1 VLQNSGRLLKC
12 FGVDRILDNED
23 DGGMATWDTTQAQA
37 SSKFGLDLDDQDG
50 NNIPM
55 ILADPYG
62 NFIPGAN
69 GLPQLVTAID
79 ANGIPTLVEGNLAN
93 PVDATQALR
102 VNHSFFLDVAHTA
115 VPKGFPDEDAVINP
129 CRDVL
134 SGQATRG
141 IRAPAPAGFYD
152 DELLGAHFVCGDG
165 RCNENIALST
175 VHCIFHHEHNHLV
188 W

>member
-1 VLQNSGRLLKC
+1 
-12 FGVDRILDNED
+12 
-23 DGGMATWDTTQAQA
+23 M
-37 SSKFGLDLDDQDG
+37 KFALGLDLDDDLG
-50 NNIPM
+50 NNATM

-62 NFIPGAN
+62 NFIPGPAS
-69 GLPQLVTAID
+69 GLPQLVTVIVD
-79 ANGIPTLVEGNLAN
+79 VIPTLPEGNLAN

-102 VNHSFFLDVAHTA
+102 ANHSFFLDVAHTA

-141 IRAPAPAGFYD
+141 ICAPAPAGFYD